1 MNSTRIQIAQ
11 PKSDEFDADPDLR
24 SALDDDRHASF
35 LRRAADSGNLYI
47 ARLDGAYAGG
57 MVLGGTDA
65 GGSLF
70 NGSFFD
76 RGFVWLIWVEEPF
89 RRKGV
94 ASALMRRAERD
105 CPSEDLFTST
115 NLSNIPVQR
124 LFEKLGYTRT
134 GMVENL
140 DEGDPEIFYFKR
152 LRRPESGRK
161 S

>member
-1 MNSTRIQIAQ
+1 M
-11 PKSDEFDADPDLR
+11 
-24 SALDDDRHASF
+24 HGSF
-35 LRRAADSGNLYI
+35 LRRAADAGNLYI

-57 MVLGGTDA
+57 MVLGGANA
-65 GGSLF
+65 GESLF

-89 RRKGV
+89 RRMGV
-94 ASALMRRAERD
+94 ASALMLQAEKD
-105 CPSEDLFTST
+105 CPSDDLFTST
-115 NLSNIPVQR
+115 NLSNIPAQR

-152 LRRPESGRK
+152 LR
-161 S
+161 